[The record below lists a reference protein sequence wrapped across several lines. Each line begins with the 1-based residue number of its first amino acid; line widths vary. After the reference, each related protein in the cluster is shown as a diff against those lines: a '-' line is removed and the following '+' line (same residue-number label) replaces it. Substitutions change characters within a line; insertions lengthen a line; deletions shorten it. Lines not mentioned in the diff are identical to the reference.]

1 MTLSNGDSCHQ
12 RLSAIA
18 LFHGFDQTGQ
28 YLLVNESI
36 DDFSTY
42 NFDNKIMSLDIPDGW
57 AMRFFKKT
65 FRVTIIPALQER
77 EMQIIFHTA
86 LAQ

>member
-42 NFDNKIMSLDIPDGW
+42 NLGNKIMSFDISDGQCG
-57 AMRFFKKT
+57 FSKK
-65 FRVTIIPALQER
+65 PSG
-77 EMQIIFHTA
+77 
-86 LAQ
+86 

>member
-1 MTLSNGDSCHQ
+1 MESCHQ

-36 DDFSTY
+36 DDLVHIILVTRSCRLIFRM
-42 NFDNKIMSLDIPDGW
+42 DN
-57 AMRFFKKT
+57 AVFKKT

-77 EMQIIFHTA
+77 DIQMISTQH
-86 LAQ
+86 